1 MLVLLIPIQ
10 MDKRNK
16 SEHDRKYYERHRE
29 KVRTRMKDKRATVG
43 TKEREMVEINLYW
56 SKRRGTNRKKK
67 IKDDTII

>member
-1 MLVLLIPIQ
+1 
-10 MDKRNK
+10 
-16 SEHDRKYYERHRE
+16 
-29 KVRTRMKDKRATVG
+29 MKDKRATVG